1 MRDGYYVNAH
11 GEKVVQKMVN
21 ENDEPKGM
29 KAVLEERGFDTSNLN
44 RETMR
49 ELLSAQPDFKG
60 QKCFLEVCTHGIVTA
75 HTATLIFPAQEL
87 LERRG
92 HRCVFFPKFHCELSP
107 IEMVWA
113 SAKRCFRN
121 NCKYEYGK
129 GFKKLVVESLDS
141 VTVHHMRAFDRHCH
155 RYINVYTAGG
165 DIAQAEIARASK
177 KKTSHRVI
185 PDNSDLVAK
194 EAYRE
199 AWERPG

>member
-92 HRCVFFPKFHCELSP
+92 HRCVFFPQVPL
-107 IEMVWA
+107 
-113 SAKRCFRN
+113 R
-121 NCKYEYGK
+121 
-129 GFKKLVVESLDS
+129 
-141 VTVHHMRAFDRHCH
+141 T
-155 RYINVYTAGG
+155 
-165 DIAQAEIARASK
+165 IARRDGVGLCQ
-177 KKTSHRVI
+177 TLLPQQLQV
-185 PDNSDLVAK
+185 
-194 EAYRE
+194 
-199 AWERPG
+199 

>member
-1 MRDGYYVNAH
+1 MDLPVNQFKKAIQQRRMIYGTWLVSGSPAAAEALGSAGYDFLVVDTEHTPIETTQAAEIMRTIAGTGA
-11 GEKVVQKMVN
+11 
-21 ENDEPKGM
+21 
-29 KAVLEERGFDTSNLN
+29 S
-44 RETMR
+44 
-49 ELLSAQPDFKG
+49 SS
-60 QKCFLEVCTHGIVTA
+60 
-75 HTATLIFPAQEL
+75 
-87 LERRG
+87 
-92 HRCVFFPKFHCELSP
+92 PKFHCELSP

-194 EAYRE
+194 GAYRE